1 MEKRVLLAI
10 GLSILV
16 IVGFRY
22 FAEREAARVRRSTP
36 VEQRSSSVPPPLPT
50 APASPALP
58 AESPKLV
65 PAPPGSMPSDTQADA
80 QTMVIEGPLYR
91 AVLENRGATL
101 TSWKLKNYKS
111 AKGELFEMIAANHS
125 PDSRPYPGSL
135 ILGDAALNSQVNG
148 EFYEVSVEEGMESGG
163 VYAPPVAVVLRFR
176 RGELKVEK
184 KFRFERDNYL
194 IDLALSIVQ
203 GEKPV
208 ETRVLLAQDIGPE
221 HEHLINPAASL
232 VVVSNRAGKIF
243 RDSPPEHDQVH
254 RIDGETRWVGL
265 DMQYFAVIAI
275 PSRPLYS
282 FEIQKKPVKTTGL
295 DGKELVRNLIPL
307 RILFQGSSQFHLF
320 LGPKDQE
327 VLESVKGAN
336 LAEVI
341 DFGFFSFLVRP
352 LLFSLKWINGFVHN
366 YGWSIVL
373 LTLLLTLLLFP
384 FRLKQMISMKKMQA
398 VQPKVKEIQEKY
410 KSFKKTDPR
419 RAEMNQEVM
428 KVYKEHNVNPL
439 GGCLP
444 LLLQMPLLFAFYQLL
459 VASIELRHAPFFG
472 WIQDLADKDPYY
484 VLPIIMGVTMLISQ
498 KMTPMTPGTDPMQA
512 KMMLMMPVIFT
523 VMFLNV
529 SSGLNLYFLCSNI
542 FQIGFQKLTE
552 PWIESKKP
560 PAQKPQGVRRRA

>member
-1 MEKRVLLAI
+1 MEKRVVLAI
-10 GLSILV
+10 GLSVLV
-16 IVGFRY
+16 IVGWNY
-22 FAEREAARVRRSTP
+22 FAGRQAALLRHSKP
-36 VEQRSSSVPPPLPT
+36 VEQRSSEVPPPTTPPSL
-50 APASPALP
+50 SPSLP
-58 AESPKLV
+58 AESPKEV
-65 PAPPGSMPSDTQADA
+65 PSAQIPSDTRAEAQA
-80 QTMVIEGPLYR
+80 TVIEGPLYR

-111 AKGELFEMIAANHS
+111 VKGELFEMIAPSHS
-125 PDSRPYPGSL
+125 GDSRPYPGSL
-135 ILGDAALNSQVNG
+135 ILGDAALNSQVNN
-148 EFYEVSVEEGMESGG
+148 EFYEVKVEEGMESGG
-163 VYAPPVAVVLRFR
+163 VYAPPTTVVLRLR
-176 RGELKVEK
+176 RGSLTVEK
-184 KFRFERDNYL
+184 KYRFERDNYVAN
-194 IDLALSIVQ
+194 LALTVVQ

-221 HEHLINPAASL
+221 HEHLINPAVTL
-232 VVVSNRAGKIF
+232 VVVSNRAGKTH
-243 RDSPPEHDQVH
+243 RDKPPDHDQVH

-265 DMQYFAVIAI
+265 DMQYFAIIAI
-275 PSRPLYS
+275 PSRPIYA

-295 DGKELVRNLIPL
+295 DGKELVRNLIPV
-307 RILFQGSSQFHLF
+307 RIMFPGSSQFRLF

-327 VLESVKGAN
+327 VLESVQGAN

-341 DFGFFSFLVRP
+341 DFGWFSILVRP
-352 LLFSLKWINGFVHN
+352 LLFSLKWINGYVHN
-366 YGWSIVL
+366 YGWSIVI
-373 LTLLLTLLLFP
+373 LTLLLSLLLFP
-384 FRLKQMISMKKMQA
+384 FRLKQMVSMKKMQA

-410 KSFKKTDPR
+410 KSYKKTDPR

-444 LLLQMPLLFAFYQLL
+444 LLLQMPLLFAFYSLL
-459 VASIELRHAPFFG
+459 SAAIELRHAPFFG
-472 WIQDLADKDPYY
+472 WIPDLSVKDPYY
-484 VLPIIMGVTMLISQ
+484 VLPIIMGVTMFISQ
-498 KMTPMTPGTDPMQA
+498 KMTPMTPGADPMQA

-560 PAQKPQGVRRRA
+560 AQKTQGVRRRA

>member
-1 MEKRVLLAI
+1 MEKRVLVAI

-22 FAEREAARVRRSTP
+22 FAERQAAQLRRSKP
-36 VEQRSSSVPPPLPT
+36 VEQRSSAVPPAPT
-50 APASPALP
+50 APASPLVP
-58 AESPKLV
+58 AESPKEV
-65 PAPPGSMPSDTQADA
+65 PVSMPSDTKADA
-80 QTMVIEGPLYR
+80 QTTVIEGPLYR

-111 AKGELFEMIAANHS
+111 AKGELFEVIAANHS

-135 ILGDAALNSQVNG
+135 ILEDAALNSQVNG
-148 EFYEVSVEEGMESGG
+148 EFYEVKVEEGMESGG
-163 VYAPPVAVVLRFR
+163 LYAPPLAVVLRLR
-176 RGELKVEK
+176 RGSLTVEK
-184 KFRFERDNYL
+184 KYRFERDNYL
-194 IDLALSIVQ
+194 INLALTIVQ

-208 ETRVLLAQDIGPE
+208 ETRVLLGQDIGPE

-232 VVVSNRAGKIF
+232 VVVSSRGGKTH
-243 RDSPPEHDQVH
+243 RDKPPDHDQVQ

-265 DMQYFAVIAI
+265 DMQYFAVIAV
-275 PSRPLYS
+275 PTRPFYG
-282 FEIQKKPVKTTGL
+282 FEIQRKPVKTTGL

-307 RILFQGSSQFHLF
+307 RILFQGSSQFQLF

-341 DFGFFSFLVRP
+341 DFGFFSFIVRP
-352 LLFSLKWINGFVHN
+352 LLFSLKWIYGFVHN
-366 YGWSIVL
+366 YGWAIVL

-398 VQPKVKEIQEKY
+398 VQPKVKEIQERY
-410 KSFKKTDPR
+410 KSYKKTDPR

-428 KVYKEHNVNPL
+428 AVYKEHNVNPL

-459 VASIELRHAPFFG
+459 AASIELRHAPFFG
-472 WIQDLADKDPYY
+472 WIHDLSVKDPYY

-498 KMTPMTPGTDPMQA
+498 KMTPMTPGADPMQA

-560 PAQKPQGVRRRA
+560 AQKTQGVRRRA